1 MSEDDEFERF
11 IRHAEFGKIL
21 ELAGRLKAQKSRL
34 VTLDNAG
41 EVDSSPPS
49 LTLRAQRRKSP
60 HAENSHSELNESAR
74 DNTVERDGSQA
85 DFVGVRPKSRRG
97 GTRQSHHVPPA
108 IENAANLI
116 RSALFPSTEDDDLD
130 DDNAREMTPK
140 TIGRGEYP
148 ITDSLVDETIKT
160 LADELRHCLD
170 LKMQL
175 REASNSRLVS
185 PSSSDDKGY
194 PLIQRFSKW
203 RTDIL
208 VEWLIEHR
216 VSCCLFI

>member
-60 HAENSHSELNESAR
+60 HVENSHSELKESAR
-74 DNTVERDGSQA
+74 DDGSRA

-97 GTRQSHHVPPA
+97 GTRQSHHVTPA

-116 RSALFPSTEDDDLD
+116 RSALFPSTEDDDLH
-130 DDNAREMTPK
+130 DDNAGEMTPK

-175 REASNSRLVS
+175 RDGSNSRLVS

-216 VSCCLFI
+216 VSCSLFI